1 VSGRWA
7 GQPSPCRLAGRPAG
21 SNNSPTGQ
29 ERPRQAGRRPQQ
41 RDRAPCQRALRG
53 APSPRAHLL
62 AASRCCC
69 CWGPRSDP
77 CCRHARTMTT
87 TQAAHD
93 RHTTHSFTRSRV
105 LRPWMSGRSCSKFG
119 GLVTSSQPAGPMV
132 RASLWVAA
140 AFASSR
146 SRSGSVFTSSSA
158 RPLG

>member
-1 VSGRWA
+1 MDDGPVN
-7 GQPSPCRLAGRPAG
+7 PLPAG
-21 SNNSPTGQ
+21 WPAGPPAPTILQQDRSAPGKPADGRSSAIERRVNVHSEAPPLRARIYSP
-29 ERPRQAGRRPQQ
+29 
-41 RDRAPCQRALRG
+41 
-53 APSPRAHLL
+53 L
-62 AASRCCC
+62 AAGCCC

-93 RHTTHSFTRSRV
+93 RHTTHSFIRSRV